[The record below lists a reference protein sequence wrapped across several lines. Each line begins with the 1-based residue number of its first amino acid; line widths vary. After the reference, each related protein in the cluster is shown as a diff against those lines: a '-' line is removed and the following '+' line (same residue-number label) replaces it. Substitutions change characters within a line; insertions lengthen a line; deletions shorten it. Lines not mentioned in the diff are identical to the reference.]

1 MKTQQEPLYRQIAVL
16 VEDMLVDGALREG
29 DRAPS
34 TNELAAFH
42 AVNPA
47 TARKG
52 LGILVEGRVLHHRR
66 GVGMFVSEGALARVN
81 QRRRGEFASSLVA
94 PLIDEAL
101 RLTMNRAELHDLVD
115 RVAESRGMY
124 R

>member
-1 MKTQQEPLYRQIAVL
+1 MNNEQEPLYRQIATL
-16 VEDMLVDGALREG
+16 IEDMLVDGTLLEG

-47 TARKG
+47 TARRG
-52 LGILVEGRVLHHRR
+52 LGLLVDGGVLHRRR
-66 GVGMFVSEGALARVN
+66 GVGMFVSPGALELVRH
-81 QRRRGEFASSLVA
+81 RRRGVFASGLVA

-101 RLTMNRAELHDLVD
+101 RLNVGRAELHDLVD

>member
-1 MKTQQEPLYRQIAVL
+1 MNNEQEPLYRQIATL
-16 VEDMLVDGALREG
+16 IEDMLVDGTLLEG
-29 DRAPS
+29 GRAPS
-34 TNELAAFH
+34 TNELASFH

-47 TARKG
+47 TARRG
-52 LGILVEGRVLHHRR
+52 LGLLVDAGILHHRR
-66 GVGMFVSEGALARVN
+66 GVGMFVSPGALEKIR
-81 QRRRGEFASSLVA
+81 QRRRGVFASGLVA

-101 RLTMNRAELHDLVD
+101 RLNVGRAELHDLVD